1 MKRSNDPNDL
11 NDPFWENRIWRNK
24 MREKN
29 KKIDFEGSGVG
40 GSLREIN
47 LTDTFDLTD
56 RERLGNLTDT
66 SRRQSIFLKKGVN
79 QYIFLE
85 VASWTLKLLKLLKSR
100 EFSLWNFSKFWKA
113 SCCSL
118 KTFSI
123 CENPSTAIRLRPYFV
138 EWAKNGCKIC
148 WRQKLQK

>member
-1 MKRSNDPNDL
+1 
-11 NDPFWENRIWRNK
+11 

-66 SRRQSIFLKKGVN
+66 SRRQSIFLKKGGN
-79 QYIFLE
+79 EY
-85 VASWTLKLLKLLKSR
+85 KSER
-100 EFSLWNFSKFWKA
+100 
-113 SCCSL
+113 
-118 KTFSI
+118 
-123 CENPSTAIRLRPYFV
+123 
-138 EWAKNGCKIC
+138 
-148 WRQKLQK
+148 

>member
-1 MKRSNDPNDL
+1 
-11 NDPFWENRIWRNK
+11 

-66 SRRQSIFLKKGVN
+66 SRRQSIFLKKGGKSTHL
-79 QYIFLE
+79 FRGR
-85 VASWTLKLLKLLKSR
+85 KLDFETFETFEKS
-100 EFSLWNFSKFWKA
+100 
-113 SCCSL
+113 
-118 KTFSI
+118 
-123 CENPSTAIRLRPYFV
+123 
-138 EWAKNGCKIC
+138 
-148 WRQKLQK
+148 